1 MERAVE
7 FISLNHRV
15 GAGGAEQQVAV
26 VVAQDSSQKGVAAN
40 FRAVQNVSC
49 HARSSGLAVRT
60 RKTQS
65 LGASGDK
72 SEQLGTLHHGET
84 AIAEVVESLVR
95 SRDSRSIY
103 HQSVGRVLA
112 IVGNEGGS
120 LIKAY
125 FHALAHKGI
134 GELCAGEVVAR
145 HAEAAGKE
153 IALQGSHTDAACTH
167 KIY

>member
-1 MERAVE
+1 MVERAVE

-15 GAGGAEQQVAV
+15 RAGGAEEQVTV
-26 VVAQDSSQKGVAAN
+26 IVAQDSAQKSVTAN
-40 FRAVQNVSC
+40 FRAVQNVGC
-49 HARSSGLAVRT
+49 HARSGGLAVRT
-60 RKTQS
+60 REAQT
-65 LGASGDK
+65 LCASGDK

-84 AIAEVVESLVR
+84 AIAEVVKSLVR

-145 HAEAAGKE
+145 HA
-153 IALQGSHTDAACTH
+153 
-167 KIY
+167 